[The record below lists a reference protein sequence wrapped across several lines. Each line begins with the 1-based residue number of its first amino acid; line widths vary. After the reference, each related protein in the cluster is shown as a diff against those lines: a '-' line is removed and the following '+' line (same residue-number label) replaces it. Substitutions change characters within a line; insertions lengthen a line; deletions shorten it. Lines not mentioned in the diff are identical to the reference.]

1 MHYYMYI
8 VIITSLTLYSLSLSL
23 ASKIYCVV
31 KIIDIGMNHLHC
43 FTHKIPTHIKVNC
56 TVGLELQQT
65 SDERVL
71 QSLAM
76 ITKFNFRKIEKLHQK
91 IVRLIYLYLPSMHF
105 YIHFTNMFK
114 ENRQFIC
121 NVYMSSL
128 MHFDKSITCR
138 MILSHNWTL
147 SFKINASMI

>member
-1 MHYYMYI
+1 
-8 VIITSLTLYSLSLSL
+8 
-23 ASKIYCVV
+23 
-31 KIIDIGMNHLHC
+31 MNHLRC

-65 SDERVL
+65 SDVRVL

-128 MHFDKSITCR
+128 MHYDKSITCR

-147 SFKINASMI
+147 SFKINASII